1 MFNAGVVRDARCR
14 HRDAILAAGVRVDG
28 ATLNAP
34 VPRGRAEAGASD
46 RGATAILPVTSRGT
60 LVACAPVTA
69 PSPSSEPAPTARI
82 SASGWVVPFLCFFL
96 SGASGLVFEVIWTR
110 MLTLVFGASTPAIST
125 VLSAFM
131 GGLALGSFVF
141 GRVAD
146 RLRFPILTYAAI
158 EAGVG
163 IFALLIPLI
172 VNGVYPPFSHW
183 ITNHGGNRFDVFT
196 LARFVVVALLLLP
209 PTTLMGATLPLLARH
224 FVKQGGNVGQRVGAL
239 YAVNTFGAV
248 AGTFGA
254 GFFLL
259 PGVGLSWTNAIA
271 GATNLTLALLIVV
284 FRKQLLG
291 DARPRA
297 WRDLLPDPPSS
308 EAPAPQEDPTVDEEE
323 DELEETVTRG
333 ARVAV
338 LLAAGGS
345 GFAAL
350 AYEVIL
356 SRALDMVIGSS
367 IYSFTIILMGF
378 LIGIGGGSAL
388 ASWILRTKPGP
399 MATAAVAGA
408 IEAVALLYFVT
419 QQTNLSRLVWALV
432 TIVVLLGTAIAASW
446 RKPVLALGITQL
458 LIASGAIVTYFFQ
471 DRIPRMFVYLAMSA
485 TTNCNAHDAVRFSE
499 HIGTIQWLSFV
510 VALLCALPAAIG
522 MGAAFPLGVRAYA
535 KGAAQVGGDTSR
547 VYAVNTVGSIL
558 GSLLTGFLIMPAVG
572 METAMYIAVAMNLA
586 LALALFLAS
595 TGEEPVK
602 YLLVPLAAVLLAV
615 TSVGAVLGRDGRIA
629 RSRGSLRVF
638 PRAWDQGEMT
648 TGVFRLSLADGMIQR
663 RDGRCIE
670 DAAGDRASRL
680 GPENPIY
687 YRDGVTTTVTVERW
701 AVGGDRI
708 HFALK
713 NNGKVDAS
721 NGDDMPTQVLV
732 AGYPLL
738 LHPRGPQDLDVAVVG
753 FGSGVTIGTA
763 LQFPVRRVDV
773 IELERWI
780 PDASR
785 YFADINHLTYTR
797 DRAFPFVSMPRM
809 NLINNDG
816 RNFLATTD
824 RRYDVVISEPS
835 NPWITGVSNL
845 FTQDHW
851 RAASQSLKP
860 DGIFVQWVQL
870 YEMHPDN
877 IKTLYRTFA
886 SVFPHVRVF
895 AADAYSSDTILLGSY
910 RPIALDPNAID
921 RHLQLPRVAEA
932 IAPSHAERAT
942 DLLARML
949 FANRDEVN
957 AFTVLEERLER
968 GEWVPV
974 QRATGGGECSPAICR
989 RRPAPINT
997 DDNAHIEFAAP
1008 RDLIGFDAF
1017 SGYVET
1023 MYGEDWRYGLAEQ
1036 HLALPDAPAQRVRV
1050 FANLGVSLL
1059 AAGRPRRAG
1068 EVLEMAA
1075 ALRDRSDPSA
1085 RVPELA
1091 RAAGIWDAITTPRE
1105 PTIRLDPPVPG
1116 PDMSVEGA
1124 RQLNETF
1131 DRARQAVERGQ
1142 YRAAL
1147 EALVSLPT
1155 SVRDR
1160 SGPGMRLLFGYLLYK
1175 TSLEERAEPRFG
1187 EAAELLESLV
1197 RDEPRWATVH
1207 PEVHYLIGRARFRSG
1222 DFAMSVGAMGRFV
1235 DAARNPVR
1243 GEHEMPAV
1251 PRDIDEPPAGTAP
1264 VTDAPG
1270 ESPKDLR
1277 ATAP

>member
-1 MFNAGVVRDARCR
+1 M
-14 HRDAILAAGVRVDG
+14 
-28 ATLNAP
+28 
-34 VPRGRAEAGASD
+34 SD
-46 RGATAILPVTSRGT
+46 PE
-60 LVACAPVTA
+60 A
-69 PSPSSEPAPTARI
+69 PSVDVSQRAPRV
-82 SASGWVVPFLCFFL
+82 SAWVIPFLCFFL

-131 GGLALGSFVF
+131 GGLALGSFLF
-141 GRVAD
+141 GRLAD
-146 RLRFPILTYAAI
+146 RLRFPILSYAAI

-163 IFALLIPLI
+163 VFALLIPLI
-172 VNGVYPPFSHW
+172 VHGVYPPFSHW
-183 ITNHGGNRFDVFT
+183 VTNHGGNRFDVFT
-196 LARFVVVALLLLP
+196 LLRFGVVALLLLP

-224 FVKQGGNVGQRVGAL
+224 FVKQGGSVGQRVGAL

-259 PGVGLSWTNAIA
+259 PHIGLAWTNAVA
-271 GATNLTLALLIVV
+271 GATNVTLALLIVL

-291 DARPRA
+291 GAMPTS
-297 WRDLLPDPPSS
+297 WRDLLPMSADKA
-308 EAPAPQEDPTVDEEE
+308 EAEADVQSKKDAAEAEADDEDDGVDE
-323 DELEETVTRG
+323 VIARP

-378 LIGIGGGSAL
+378 LIGIGGGSAM
-388 ASWILRTKPGP
+388 ASWILRVKPTP
-399 MATAAVAGA
+399 AATAAVAGT
-408 IEAVALLYFVT
+408 IEALALFYFVS
-419 QQTNLSRLVWALV
+419 QQTNLSRLVWAI
-432 TIVVLLGTAIAASW
+432 TTVVVMLGTAIAAAR

-458 LIASGAIVTYFFQ
+458 LIAVGAIVTYFFQ
-471 DRIPRMFVYLAMSA
+471 DRIPRMFVYLAMTA
-485 TTNCNAHDAVRFSE
+485 TTNCNAADAVRFSE
-499 HIGTIQWLSFV
+499 HVGTIQWLSFV

-535 KGAAQVGGDTSR
+535 QGAAHIGGDTSR

-558 GSLLTGFLIMPAVG
+558 GSLLTGFAIMPAVG

-602 YLLVPLAAVLLAV
+602 YVLVPLAAMLLAV

-629 RSRGSLRVF
+629 RSRGTVRVF
-638 PRAWDQGEMT
+638 PRAWDQAEMT
-648 TGVFRLSLADGMIQR
+648 TGVFRLSLADGMIHR

-670 DAAGDRASRL
+670 DAAGDRSSRL

-738 LHPRGPQDLDVAVVG
+738 LHPRGPENLDVAVVG

-785 YFADINHLTYTR
+785 YFADVNHLTYTR
-797 DRAFPFVSMPRM
+797 DRTFPFVQMPRL

-816 RNFLATTD
+816 RNYLATTD

-845 FTQDHW
+845 FTEDHW
-851 RAASQSLKP
+851 RAALQSMRP
-860 DGIFVQWVQL
+860 DGLFVQWVQL

-886 SVFPHVRVF
+886 RVFPHVRVF
-895 AADAYSSDTILLGSY
+895 AADAYSSDTILLGAM
-910 RPIALDPNAID
+910 RPIVLDPDLID
-921 RHLQLPRVAEA
+921 ARMHLPRVAEA
-932 IAPSHAERAT
+932 LEPSHAERAT
-942 DLLARML
+942 DVLARML
-949 FANRDEVN
+949 FASRGELN

-968 GEWVPV
+968 GEWVAVP
-974 QRATGGGECSPAICR
+974 RATGSGECSPSICR

-1023 MYGEDWRYGLAEQ
+1023 MYADEWRYGVVERELAM
-1036 HLALPDAPAQRVRV
+1036 PADPAARIRVLS
-1050 FANLGVSLL
+1050 NLGVSLL
-1059 AAGRPRRAG
+1059 SAGRPRRAG
-1068 EVLEMAA
+1068 ELLEQAA
-1075 ALRDRSDPSA
+1075 AVRDRSAPNA

-1124 RQLNETF
+1124 RQLEETF
-1131 DRARQAVERGQ
+1131 NRARVAVERGQ
-1142 YRAAL
+1142 HRAAL
-1147 EALVSLPT
+1147 EALASLPT
-1155 SVRDR
+1155 AVRDH
-1160 SGPGMRLLFGYLLYK
+1160 SGPGLRLLFGYLLYK
-1175 TSLEERAEPRFG
+1175 TSMEPHIEPRFS
-1187 EAAELLESLV
+1187 EAAEMLEVLV
-1197 RDEPRWATVH
+1197 REEAQWTRAH

-1222 DFAMSVGAMGRFV
+1222 DFARSVAAMGRFV
-1235 DAARNPVR
+1235 DASRDPVR
-1243 GEHEMPAV
+1243 GAHEMPAV
-1251 PRDIDEPPAGTAP
+1251 PRDLDEPPAGAAP
-1264 VTDAPG
+1264 VTDSPG

-1277 ATAP
+1277 PGA

>member
-1 MFNAGVVRDARCR
+1 M
-14 HRDAILAAGVRVDG
+14 
-28 ATLNAP
+28 
-34 VPRGRAEAGASD
+34 
-46 RGATAILPVTSRGT
+46 TSRGT
-60 LVACAPVTA
+60 LVVSAPVSA
-69 PSPSSEPAPTARI
+69 PEPSNDVTDDGAQR
-82 SASGWVVPFLCFFL
+82 ASSWLIPFLCFFL

-131 GGLALGSFVF
+131 GGLALGSFLF
-141 GRVAD
+141 GRLAD
-146 RLRFPILTYAAI
+146 RLRFPILSYAAI

-163 IFALLIPLI
+163 VFALLIPLI
-172 VNGVYPPFSHW
+172 VHGVYPPFSHW
-183 ITNHGGNRFDVFT
+183 VTNHGGNRFDVFT
-196 LARFVVVALLLLP
+196 LLRFAVVALLLLP

-224 FVKQGGNVGQRVGAL
+224 FVRQGGNIGQRVGAL

-259 PGVGLSWTNAIA
+259 PTIGLAWTNAVA
-271 GATNLTLALLIVV
+271 GATNVALALLIVL
-284 FRKQLLG
+284 FRRQLLG
-291 DARPRA
+291 AAMPRS
-297 WRDLLPDPPSS
+297 WRDLLPTR
-308 EAPAPQEDPTVDEEE
+308 ELVTQAPDDSLAQTGEDDDREIDE
-323 DELEETVTRG
+323 VIGRP

-388 ASWILRTKPGP
+388 ASWILRVKPTP
-399 MATAAVAGA
+399 AATAAVAGS
-408 IEAVALLYFVT
+408 IEALALFYFVS
-419 QQTNLSRLVWALV
+419 QQTNLSRLVWAITTV
-432 TIVVLLGTAIAASW
+432 VVLLGTAIAAAR

-471 DRIPRMFVYLAMSA
+471 DRIPRMFVYLAMTA
-485 TTNCNAHDAVRFSE
+485 TTNCNAQDAVRFSE
-499 HIGTIQWLSFV
+499 HVGTIQWLSFV

-522 MGAAFPLGVRAYA
+522 MGAAFPLGVRAYSQ
-535 KGAAQVGGDTSR
+535 GASRVGGDTSR

-558 GSLLTGFLIMPAVG
+558 GSLLTGFAIMPAVG
-572 METAMYIAVAMNLA
+572 METAMYLAVAMNLA

-602 YLLVPLAAVLLAV
+602 YVLVPLTAMLLAV
-615 TSVGAVLGRDGRIA
+615 TSVGGVLGRDGRIA
-629 RSRGSLRVF
+629 RSRGSVRVF
-638 PRAWDQGEMT
+638 PRAWDQAEMT
-648 TGVFRLSLADGMIQR
+648 TGVFRLSLADGMIHR

-670 DAAGDRASRL
+670 DAAGDRSSHL

-701 AVGGDRI
+701 AVGGERI

-738 LHPRGPQDLDVAVVG
+738 LHPRGPENLDVAVVG

-773 IELERWI
+773 VELERWI

-785 YFADINHLTYTR
+785 YFADVNHLTYTPER
-797 DRAFPFVSMPRM
+797 VFPFVSMPRLT
-809 NLINNDG
+809 LINNDG

-845 FTQDHW
+845 FTEDHW
-851 RAASQSLKP
+851 RAALQSLRP

-886 SVFPHVRVF
+886 RVFPHVRVF
-895 AADAYSSDTILLGSY
+895 AADAYSSDTILLGAM
-910 RPIALDPNAID
+910 RPIALDPTLID
-921 RHLQLPRVAEA
+921 ARMHLPRVAEA
-932 IAPSHAERAT
+932 LAPSHAERAT
-942 DLLARML
+942 DVLARML
-949 FANRDEVN
+949 FASRGEVN

-968 GEWVPV
+968 GEWTPVP
-974 QRATGGGECSPAICR
+974 RATGGGECSPAICR

-1023 MYGEDWRYGLAEQ
+1023 MYADDWHYGMVER
-1036 HLALPDAPAQRVRV
+1036 ALTMPAAPDARVRV
-1050 FANLGVSLL
+1050 LANLGVSLL
-1059 AAGRPRRAG
+1059 SAGRPRRAG
-1068 EVLEMAA
+1068 ELLEQAA
-1075 ALRDRSDPSA
+1075 ALRDRSSPNT

-1124 RQLNETF
+1124 RQLQETF
-1131 DRARQAVERGQ
+1131 NRARESVERGQ
-1142 YRAAL
+1142 HRAAL
-1147 EALVSLPT
+1147 EALAGLPT
-1155 SVRDR
+1155 AVRDH
-1160 SGPGMRLLFGYLLYK
+1160 SGPGLRLLFGYLLYK
-1175 TSLEERAEPRFG
+1175 TSMEPRAEPRFSD
-1187 EAAELLESLV
+1187 AAELLELLV
-1197 RDEPRWATVH
+1197 REEPQWTRAH

-1222 DFAMSVGAMGRFV
+1222 DFARSVVAMGHFV
-1235 DAARNPVR
+1235 DASRDPVR
-1243 GEHEMPAV
+1243 GAHEMPAV
-1251 PRDIDEPPAGTAP
+1251 PRDIEEPPAGAAP
-1264 VTDAPG
+1264 ATDAPG
-1270 ESPKDLR
+1270 ESPKDIR
-1277 ATAP
+1277 VAP

>member
-1 MFNAGVVRDARCR
+1 MSAPEPVSADENPANA
-14 HRDAILAAGVRVDG
+14 
-28 ATLNAP
+28 
-34 VPRGRAEAGASD
+34 RA
-46 RGATAILPVTSRGT
+46 
-60 LVACAPVTA
+60 
-69 PSPSSEPAPTARI
+69 SS
-82 SASGWVVPFLCFFL
+82 WVIPFLCFFL

-131 GGLALGSFVF
+131 GGLALGSFLF
-141 GRVAD
+141 GRLAD
-146 RLRFPILTYAAI
+146 RLKFPILSYAAI

-163 IFALLIPLI
+163 VFALLIPLI
-172 VNGVYPPFSHW
+172 VRGVYPPFSHW
-183 ITNHGGNRFDVFT
+183 VTNHGGNRFDVFT
-196 LARFVVVALLLLP
+196 LLRFVVVALLLLP

-224 FVKQGGNVGQRVGAL
+224 FVKQGGSVGQRVGAL

-248 AGTFGA
+248 AGTFAA

-259 PGVGLSWTNAIA
+259 PHVGLAWTNAIA
-271 GATNLTLALLIVV
+271 GATNVTLAVLIVL
-284 FRKQLLG
+284 FRKQLMG
-291 DARPRA
+291 GPMPTG
-297 WRDLLPDPPSS
+297 WRDLLPQKA
-308 EAPAPQEDPTVDEEE
+308 APEPVEEPAKKPAKEGEDEDEDEVDE
-323 DELEETVTRG
+323 VISRP

-388 ASWILRTKPGP
+388 ASWILRVRPSP
-399 MATAAVAGA
+399 AATAAVAGT
-408 IEAVALLYFVT
+408 IEALALFYFVS
-419 QQTNLSRLVWALV
+419 QQTNLSRLVWAITTV
-432 TIVVLLGTAIAASW
+432 IVLLGTAIAASR
-446 RKPVLALGITQL
+446 RKPVLALGVTQL
-458 LIASGAIVTYFFQ
+458 LIAGGAIVTYFFQ
-471 DRIPRMFVYLAMSA
+471 DRIPRMFVYLAMTA
-485 TTNCNAHDAVRFSE
+485 TTNCSAQDTVRFSE
-499 HIGTIQWLSFV
+499 HVGTIQWLSFV

-522 MGAAFPLGVRAYA
+522 MGAAFPLGIRAYA
-535 KGAAQVGGDTSR
+535 RGAAHIGGDTSR

-558 GSLLTGFLIMPAVG
+558 GSLLTGFAIMPAVG

-595 TGEEPVK
+595 SGEEPVK
-602 YLLVPLAAVLLAV
+602 YALVPLAAVLLAV

-629 RSRGSLRVF
+629 RSRGALRVF
-638 PRAWDQGEMT
+638 PRAWDQAEMT
-648 TGVFRLSLADGMIQR
+648 TGVFRLSLADGMIHRQN
-663 RDGRCIE
+663 GRCIE
-670 DAAGDRASRL
+670 DAAGDRSARL

-738 LHPRGPQDLDVAVVG
+738 LHPRGPQNLDVAVVG

-773 IELERWI
+773 VELERWI

-797 DRAFPFVSMPRM
+797 ERVFPFVEAPRM
-809 NLINNDG
+809 TLINNDG
-816 RNFLATTD
+816 RNYLATTD

-845 FTQDHW
+845 FTEDHW
-851 RAASQSLKP
+851 RAAMQSLRP

-886 SVFPHVRVF
+886 RVFPHVRVF
-895 AADAYSSDTILLGSY
+895 AADAYSSDTILLGA
-910 RPIALDPNAID
+910 RQPIALDPERID
-921 RHLQLPRVAEA
+921 AHMRLPRVAEA
-932 IAPSHAERAT
+932 LAPSHAERAT
-942 DLLARML
+942 DVLARML
-949 FANRDEVN
+949 FASRDELN
-957 AFTVLEERLER
+957 QFTVLEERLER
-968 GEWVPV
+968 GEWQPVP
-974 QRATGGGECSPAICR
+974 RATGITECSPAICR

-1023 MYGEDWRYGLAEQ
+1023 MYADEWRYGTVERELTLGA
-1036 HLALPDAPAQRVRV
+1036 DPAVRIRVLS
-1050 FANLGVSLL
+1050 NLGVSLL

-1068 EVLEMAA
+1068 ELLEQAA
-1075 ALRDRSDPSA
+1075 ALRDRTTPNTP
-1085 RVPELA
+1085 VPELA

-1105 PTIRLDPPVPG
+1105 PTVRLDPPVPG

-1124 RQLNETF
+1124 RQLQETF
-1131 DRARQAVERGQ
+1131 NRAREAVERGQ
-1142 YRAAL
+1142 NRAAL
-1147 EALVSLPT
+1147 EALAGLPT
-1155 SVRDR
+1155 AVRDH
-1160 SGPGMRLLFGYLLYK
+1160 SGPGLRLLFGYLLYK
-1175 TSLEERAEPRFG
+1175 TSMEPRAEPRFS
-1187 EAAELLESLV
+1187 EAAELLEALV
-1197 RDEPRWATVH
+1197 HDEPRWTQQH
-1207 PEVHYLIGRARFRSG
+1207 PEAHYLIGRARFRAG
-1222 DFAMSVGAMGRFV
+1222 DFARSVTAMGHFV
-1235 DAARNPVR
+1235 DASRNPVR
-1243 GEHEMPAV
+1243 GAHEMPAV
-1251 PRDIDEPPAGTAP
+1251 PRDLEEPPPGAAP

-1277 ATAP
+1277 PAR